1 MKKGKITLIG
11 TIIILFVATFLFF
24 NNSSTKEEI
33 GETPPS
39 ISPEKQAE
47 KENKI
52 KEVEEIQTLLYQES
66 GFFEQVSSKLK
77 EKSYVFQML
86 LSVYSKDDIRVKYIL
101 ANKEATESVQEE
113 VKSIF
118 YESVEKN
125 NLDSNSFNL
134 KVSDSDGGPD
144 W

>member
-1 MKKGKITLIG
+1 MKIGKITLIG
-11 TIIILFVATFLFF
+11 SIIILFVATFLFF
-24 NNSSTKEEI
+24 NNSLTKGEI

-47 KENKI
+47 KEKKI
-52 KEVEEIQTLLYQES
+52 KEVKEIQTLLYQES
-66 GFFEQVSSKLK
+66 GFLEQVSSKLK
-77 EKSYVFQML
+77 EKSYVFKML

-134 KVSDSDGGPD
+134 KVSDSDDGPD